1 MINSTHVLHLVDNS
15 IYIIREER
23 GKGKGRRRAGEIEY
37 LFFYF
42 STTYFYSK
50 LLINK

>member
-23 GKGKGRRRAGEIEY
+23 GKGKERRREGEIEY
-37 LFFYF
+37 LFFTSQQRIFIRNY
-42 STTYFYSK
+42 
-50 LLINK
+50 